1 MSYPANLRSR
11 IQRLSNYSRN
21 GVRVHNEQSGSIT
34 DGASPLKFTL
44 PPNSLCDLSSC
55 SIHAKITTNTAGL
68 EGTGAEY
75 VSYNLAKNLGII
87 DRITIDVNGQAITIK
102 NYSKI
107 RDVLLNYTMGESN
120 KKFLYGNYDPTKR
133 VNSDGEEVGVVSTD
147 ATEANVKIDEYF
159 TIDRFISFLAGEPI
173 YIPTSIVGQVQIIV
187 ELLPPNKCMFK
198 GVDTNA
204 DSAAPT
210 YILSD
215 ISMTLDKISID
226 DGVYW
231 QTHEQALASGMPF
244 EFKFNNFHTIEG
256 QASGKTMTLRTEIQS
271 GSVDMAM
278 FSFHPVIETQSTT
291 AAAKAYNADLNN
303 HQYFQRSLGNITG
316 VQWSVN
322 GEQRPQYKMKLNEVY
337 NNALT
342 DFEIKLDRDGGI
354 YDKIDNRYVWEHYFA
369 VATCKFSHPMDGSGW
384 VSGTSSEGVPL
395 SISVS
400 TECSN
405 DSSITP
411 LGAATQWVPEMT
423 VMTTNVLQAY
433 AGRNIVLI
441 K

>member
-21 GVRVHNEQSGSIT
+21 GVRIHNEQAGNIV

-55 SIHAKITTNTAGL
+55 SIHAKITTNVAGATATP
-68 EGTGAEY
+68 EFI
-75 VSYNLAKNLGII
+75 SYNLASNLGII

-102 NYSKI
+102 NYSKV
-107 RDVLLNYTMGESN
+107 RDVLLNYTMCESN
-120 KKFLYGNYDPTKR
+120 KKFLFGNYDPSLR
-133 VNSDGEEVGVVSTD
+133 SNSAGTVVGVDGTD
-147 ATEANVKIDEYF
+147 ATEALVKIDEYF
-159 TIDRFISFLAGEPI
+159 TIDRFISFLAGEPM
-173 YIPTSIVGQVQIIV
+173 YIPTSIVGQVQISV

-198 GVDTNA
+198 GVDTA
-204 DSAAPT
+204 AAAVAPT
-210 YILSD
+210 YTLSD

-231 QTHEQALASGMPF
+231 QTHEQALASGLPF

-256 QASGKTMTLRTEIQS
+256 QSGGKSITLRTEVQS
-271 GSVDMAM
+271 GSVDMAF
-278 FSFHPVIETQSTT
+278 FSFHPAAETQTLTT
-291 AAAKAYNADLNN
+291 TDNAYNASLNN
-303 HQYFQRSLGNITG
+303 HQYFQRSLANITG
-316 VQWSVN
+316 LQWSVN
-322 GEQRPQYKMKLNEVY
+322 GEMRPQYKMKLNEVY
-337 NNALT
+337 NNLLT

-354 YDKIDNRYVWEHYFA
+354 NEKIANKYVWENYFA
-369 VATCKFSHPMDGSGW
+369 VATCKLSHPDAGAGW
-384 VSGTSSEGVPL
+384 ISGTSSEGVPL
-395 SISVS
+395 SISIT
-400 TECSN
+400 TEASA
-405 DSSITP
+405 DASITP
-411 LGAATQWVPEMT
+411 LDAAETDWVPEMT

>member
-21 GVRVHNEQSGSIT
+21 GVRVHNEQAGSIV

-55 SIHAKITTNTAGL
+55 SIHCKITGNVAGQTATAGQ
-68 EGTGAEY
+68 Y

-107 RDVLLNYTMGESN
+107 RDVLLNYTMGEAN
-120 KKFLYGNYDPTKR
+120 NKFLYGNYDPSKR
-133 VNSDGEEVGVVSTD
+133 VNSSGIEVGVTQTL
-147 ATEANVKIDEYF
+147 TEQQVKIDDYF
-159 TIDRFISFLAGEPI
+159 TLDRFISFLAGEPI

-198 GVDTNA
+198 GMDTDTA
-204 DSAAPT
+204 SDAPT
-210 YILSD
+210 YTLSD

-231 QTHEQALASGMPF
+231 ATHEQALASGMPF

-256 QASGKTMTLRTEIQS
+256 QSGGKTMTLRTEIQS
-271 GSVDMAM
+271 GSVDMAF
-278 FSFHPVIETQSTT
+278 FSFHPADEIQPTGATD
-291 AAAKAYNADLNN
+291 KAYNVSLNN
-303 HQYFQRSLGNITG
+303 HQYFQRSLANITG
-316 VQWSVN
+316 LQWSVN
-322 GEQRPQYKMKLNEVY
+322 GEARPQYKMKLHEIY

-354 YDKIDNRYVWEHYFA
+354 SEQIANKHTWENYFA
-369 VATCKFSHPMDGSGW
+369 VATCKFSHPMDGTGW

-395 SISVS
+395 SISI
-400 TECSN
+400 TTDCSN

-411 LGAATQWVPEMT
+411 LGNKQAWVPEMT
-423 VMTTNVLQAY
+423 IMTTNVLQSF

>member
-21 GVRVHNEQSGSIT
+21 GVRVHNEQAGSIV

-55 SIHAKITTNTAGL
+55 SIHAKITTNTAG
-68 EGTGAEY
+68 ETATTGKF

-107 RDVLLNYTMGESN
+107 RDVLLNYTMGEAN

-133 VNSDGEEVGVVSTD
+133 VNSDGTQVGVLQTLAVD
-147 ATEANVKIDEYF
+147 LVKIDDYF
-159 TIDRFISFLAGEPI
+159 TLDRFISFLAGEPI

-210 YILSD
+210 YTLSD

-256 QASGKTMTLRTEIQS
+256 QAGSKTMTLRTEIQS
-271 GSVDMAM
+271 GSVDMAF
-278 FSFHPVIETQSTT
+278 FSFHPVVETQSTT
-291 AAAKAYNADLNN
+291 ATEKAYNAALNN

-322 GEQRPQYKMKLNEVY
+322 GEQRPQYKMKLHEVY

-354 YDKIDNRYVWEHYFA
+354 SEKIATKYVWEHYFA

-395 SISVS
+395 SISI
-400 TECSN
+400 TTDCSN
-405 DSSITP
+405 DTSVTP
-411 LGAATQWVPEMT
+411 LGDATQWVPEMT
-423 VMTTNVLQAY
+423 VMSTNVLQAY